1 MQSKILGI
9 DFGTKRVGIS
19 ISDEGQRVAFP
30 LVVLQNLDSLPKKLV
45 SEIEKICKENAVKE
59 IVLGES
65 KDFSGLDN
73 SIMPKVRELK
83 KDLEDLGFVIHFHP
97 EFLTSAQVERNFGK
111 NDMLDA
117 SASALILQS
126 FLDTKNTF

>member
-1 MQSKILGI
+1 MKYLGI

-19 ISDEGQRVAFP
+19 VSDEDQKVAFP
-30 LVVLQNLDSLPKKLV
+30 LVVLQNSESLAQKLV
-45 SEIEKICKENAVKE
+45 LEIEKICKENNVKN

-65 KDFSGLDN
+65 KDFSGQDN
-73 SIMPKVRELK
+73 TIMPKVRELK
-83 KDLEDLGFVIHFHP
+83 KDLETLGFTIFFHP
-97 EFLTSAQVERNFGK
+97 EFLTSLQVEKNFGK

-126 FLDTKNTF
+126 FLDAERG